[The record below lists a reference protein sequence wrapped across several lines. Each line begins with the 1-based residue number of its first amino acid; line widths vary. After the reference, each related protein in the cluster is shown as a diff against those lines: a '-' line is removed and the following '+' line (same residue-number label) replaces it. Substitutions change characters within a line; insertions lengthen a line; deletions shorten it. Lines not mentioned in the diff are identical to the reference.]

1 MFNDVVHG
9 MGRLLAYF
17 YELIPNYG
25 IGIIFLTIL
34 VRVAMIP
41 LAVKQAHIMEKNR
54 GNAEKMRKLLP
65 EVKKIKE
72 KYRDDKARQYEEQ
85 KKLYDHHGVNMLG
98 GLSGCLPMLV
108 QMPIFLAMYQV
119 LSGCNKIFGSGRTCT
134 LGFHL
139 PDGSGLKE
147 AIIDGRASF
156 LGMNLNLH
164 PSEALQDGGLIG
176 ALPYYLLIAVMGY
189 TMWYQTRQMMKAQ
202 PVVDPQM
209 AQTQKI
215 MQFMPLILVFAS
227 LNFPAGLTVYWSAT
241 NIWSIAQQ
249 FVLMRKF
256 GPLSGEQEAPE
267 PAPSGMLSGLVGRLK
282 GAQSTG
288 RGETARRGTGKGET
302 KPPAPRQAGRAP
314 NKGGARPAKP
324 TAQGPKRSAAKP
336 AQKPEGKTPAK
347 PAAQKPA
354 GKTPAKRAAQKPA
367 AQAAKIPTPEPVS
380 EKPEGQSVGDSPR
393 ERPAGEASGQAA
405 GKPAASKTPARPGS
419 KQPSGGGGRRPA
431 ANRARTA
438 PAGKP
443 GQPKTGAKSPAGK
456 AGSAAGGRPT
466 GTGAPPGRPKGSGAR
481 KKRQGR

>member
-72 KYRDDKARQYEEQ
+72 KYKDDKARQYEEQ

-108 QMPIFLAMYQV
+108 QMPVFLAMYQV
-119 LSGCNKIFGSGRTCT
+119 LSGCNKIFGGGRTCT

-139 PDGSGLKE
+139 PGGSSLKE
-147 AIIDGRASF
+147 AIVDGRASF

-164 PSEALQDGGLIG
+164 PSEALQDGGLISV
-176 ALPYYLLIAVMGY
+176 LPYYLLIAVMGY

-256 GPLSGEQEAPE
+256 GPATREQEERA
-267 PAPSGMLSGLVGRLK
+267 PAPSGLLTGLMGRLK
-282 GAQSTG
+282 GAQST
-288 RGETARRGTGKGET
+288 RGESAPSGTGKGET
-302 KPPAPRQAGRAP
+302 KSPTTRQAGRAP
-314 NKGGARPAKP
+314 NRGGARPAKP
-324 TAQGPKRSAAKP
+324 AAQGPKKSAAKP
-336 AQKPEGKTPAK
+336 AQKPAGKTPAK
-347 PAAQKPA
+347 PAAQKSS
-354 GKTPAKRAAQKPA
+354 
-367 AQAAKIPTPEPVS
+367 AQAAKIPTPEPES
-380 EKPEGQSVGDSPR
+380 QKPEDQSTTDSRP
-393 ERPAGEASGQAA
+393 EGPAGESSGQAA
-405 GKPAASKTPARPGS
+405 GKPPAPKTPARAAP
-419 KQPSGGGGRRPA
+419 KQPSGAGGRRPA

-456 AGSAAGGRPT
+456 AESAAGGRPA
-466 GTGAPPGRPKGSGAR
+466 GTGAAPGRPKGSGAR

>member
-119 LSGCNKIFGSGRTCT
+119 LSGCNKLFGGGRTCT

-164 PSEALQDGGLIG
+164 PSEALQDGGLIS

-256 GPLSGEQEAPE
+256 GPPAQVQEARV
-267 PAPSGMLSGLVGRLK
+267 PAPPGLLSGLMGRLK
-282 GAQSTG
+282 DAQSTR
-288 RGETARRGTGKGET
+288 RGEAAQGSTGKGET
-302 KPPAPRQAGRAP
+302 KPPAARQAGRAP
-314 NKGGARPAKP
+314 NKGGAKPVKPA
-324 TAQGPKRSAAKP
+324 AQGPKTSAQKP
-336 AQKPEGKTPAK
+336 AQKPAGKTPAK
-347 PAAQKPA
+347 PAAQKSS
-354 GKTPAKRAAQKPA
+354 
-367 AQAAKIPTPEPVS
+367 AQAAKAPRPEPES
-380 EKPEGQSVGDSPR
+380 EKPEGQSVGESAP
-393 ERPAGEASGQAA
+393 ERPAGKASGQAA

-438 PAGKP
+438 AAGKP

-456 AGSAAGGRPT
+456 AESAAGGRPT
-466 GTGAPPGRPKGSGAR
+466 GTGSAPGRPKGSGAR